1 MSALNS
7 TLLNICKKYSTIDS
21 TIIEQRNAIINTKEL
36 VNHICNMIT
45 SRCADDDLTRQIMCS
60 SLGGGKKMLTEIIE
74 TNEELGTSN
83 FNNVISWKWT
93 KAQLQ
98 VNEQRDKIDSLICE
112 VVKAIVRET
121 NELETNELET
131 NELETNELETNVL
144 ETNVLE
150 TNVLETNVL
159 ETNELETNVLETKP
173 LDKTELVKSQLECEV
188 DYLDAVEQKA
198 QDEYERYLAAKSF
211 MYGVI
216 GAFAVNAFVVY
227 LNIKY

>member
-7 TLLNICKKYSTIDS
+7 TLYNICKKYCTIDS
-21 TIIEQRNAIINTKEL
+21 TIIEERNAITNTKEL

-83 FNNVISWKWT
+83 FNNVISWKWA
-93 KAQLQ
+93 KAQLK

-112 VVKAIVRET
+112 VVKAILSET
-121 NELETNELET
+121 NLSEMT
-131 NELETNELETNVL
+131 VL

-150 TNVLETNVL
+150 TT
-159 ETNELETNVLETKP
+159 P
-173 LDKTELVKSQLECEV
+173 LDNTELVQSHLECEA

-198 QDEYERYLAAKSF
+198 QDDYEKYLAVVSF
-211 MYGVI
+211 IYGVV
-216 GAFAVNAFVVY
+216 GALIVNVFVAY

>member
-7 TLLNICKKYSTIDS
+7 TLLNICKKYCTLDS
-21 TIIEQRNAIINTKEL
+21 TIIEERNAITNTKEL

-83 FNNVISWKWT
+83 FNNVISWKWA
-93 KAQLQ
+93 KAQLK

-112 VVKAIVRET
+112 VVKAIVSET
-121 NELETNELET
+121 NLSETT
-131 NELETNELETNVL
+131 VSETNVL

-150 TNVLETNVL
+150 TT
-159 ETNELETNVLETKP
+159 P
-173 LDKTELVKSQLECEV
+173 LDNTELVQSQLECEA

-198 QDEYERYLAAKSF
+198 QDDYEKYLAAVSF
-211 MYGVI
+211 IYGLV
-216 GAFAVNAFVVY
+216 GALIVNVFVAY
-227 LNIKY
+227 LYRK

>member
-7 TLLNICKKYSTIDS
+7 TLYNICKKYCTLDS
-21 TIIEQRNAIINTKEL
+21 TIIEERNAITNTKEL

-83 FNNVISWKWT
+83 FNNVVSWKWA
-93 KAQLQ
+93 KAQLK

-112 VVKAIVRET
+112 VVKAILSET
-121 NELETNELET
+121 NLSETTLS
-131 NELETNELETNVL
+131 ETNVL
-144 ETNVLE
+144 ET
-150 TNVLETNVL
+150 TS
-159 ETNELETNVLETKP
+159 
-173 LDKTELVKSQLECEV
+173 LDKTELVKSQLECEA

-198 QDEYERYLAAKSF
+198 QDAYEKYLAAVSF
-211 MYGVI
+211 IYGVV
-216 GAFAVNAFVVY
+216 GALIVNVFVAY
-227 LNIKY
+227 LNITY

>member
-7 TLLNICKKYSTIDS
+7 TLYNICKKYCTLDS
-21 TIIEQRNAIINTKEL
+21 TIIEERNAITNTKEL

-83 FNNVISWKWT
+83 FNNVISWKWA

-112 VVKAIVRET
+112 VVKAIVSET
-121 NELETNELET
+121 TLS
-131 NELETNELETNVL
+131 ETNVL
-144 ETNVLE
+144 ET
-150 TNVLETNVL
+150 T
-159 ETNELETNVLETKP
+159 P
-173 LDKTELVKSQLECEV
+173 LDKTELVKSQLECET

-198 QDEYERYLAAKSF
+198 QDDYEKYLAIKSF
-211 MYGVI
+211 MYGFI
-216 GAFAVNAFVVY
+216 GALAVNVFVAY

>member
-7 TLLNICKKYSTIDS
+7 TLYNICKKYCTIDS
-21 TIIEQRNAIINTKEL
+21 TIIEERNAITNTKEL

-83 FNNVISWKWT
+83 FNNVISWKWA
-93 KAQLQ
+93 KAQLK

-112 VVKAIVRET
+112 VVKAIVSETTVSETTVSET
-121 NELETNELET
+121 NLSETTVSET
-131 NELETNELETNVL
+131 TVSETNVL

-150 TNVLETNVL
+150 TT
-159 ETNELETNVLETKP
+159 P
-173 LDKTELVKSQLECEV
+173 LDNTELVKSQLECEA

-198 QDEYERYLAAKSF
+198 QDDYEKYLAIKSF
-211 MYGVI
+211 MYGFI
-216 GAFAVNAFVVY
+216 GALAVNVFVAY

>member
-1 MSALNS
+1 MSTLNS

-21 TIIEQRNAIINTKEL
+21 TIIEERNAIINTKEL

-83 FNNVISWKWT
+83 FNNVISWKWV
-93 KAQLQ
+93 KAQLK
-98 VNEQRDKIDSLICE
+98 VNEQRDKIDLLICE
-112 VVKAIVRET
+112 LMKAFVSLTSVSET
-121 NELETNELET
+121 NLSETNLSET
-131 NELETNELETNVL
+131 NLSETTVSGTTVSETNLSETTVSETNAQ
-144 ETNVLE
+144 ETI
-150 TNVLETNVL
+150 
-159 ETNELETNVLETKP
+159 P
-173 LDKTELVKSQLECEV
+173 LDKTELVRSQLECEA

-198 QDEYERYLAAKSF
+198 QDEYEKYLAIKSF

-216 GAFAVNAFVVY
+216 GALAVNAFVVY
-227 LNIKY
+227 LNIK

>member
-7 TLLNICKKYSTIDS
+7 TLYNICKKYCTLDS
-21 TIIEQRNAIINTKEL
+21 TIIEERNAITNTKEL

-83 FNNVISWKWT
+83 FNNVVSWKWA
-93 KAQLQ
+93 KAQLK

-112 VVKAIVRET
+112 VVKAIVSET
-121 NELETNELET
+121 NLSETTVSET
-131 NELETNELETNVL
+131 TVL

-150 TNVLETNVL
+150 TT
-159 ETNELETNVLETKP
+159 P
-173 LDKTELVKSQLECEV
+173 LDKTEIVKSQLECEA

-198 QDEYERYLAAKSF
+198 QDDYEKYLAIKSF
-211 MYGVI
+211 MYGFI
-216 GAFAVNAFVVY
+216 GALAVNVFVAY

>member
-7 TLLNICKKYSTIDS
+7 MLYNICKKYCTLDS
-21 TIIEQRNAIINTKEL
+21 TIIEERNAITNTKEL

-83 FNNVISWKWT
+83 FNNVISWKWA
-93 KAQLQ
+93 KAQLK

-112 VVKAIVRET
+112 VVKAIVSET
-121 NELETNELET
+121 TESETTVSET
-131 NELETNELETNVL
+131 TVSETNVL

-150 TNVLETNVL
+150 TNVLET
-159 ETNELETNVLETKP
+159 TP
-173 LDKTELVKSQLECEV
+173 LDKTELVRSQLECEA

-198 QDEYERYLAAKSF
+198 QDEYEKYLAIKSF

-216 GAFAVNAFVVY
+216 GAFAVNVFVVY

>member
-7 TLLNICKKYSTIDS
+7 TLLTICKKYCTLDS
-21 TIIEQRNAIINTKEL
+21 TIIEERNAITNTKEL

-45 SRCADDDLTRQIMCS
+45 SKCADDDLTRQIMCS

-83 FNNVISWKWT
+83 FNNVISWKWA
-93 KAQLQ
+93 KAQLK

-112 VVKAIVRET
+112 VVKAIVSETTLSET
-121 NELETNELET
+121 NVSETTLSET
-131 NELETNELETNVL
+131 TLSETNVL
-144 ETNVLE
+144 ET
-150 TNVLETNVL
+150 T
-159 ETNELETNVLETKP
+159 P
-173 LDKTELVKSQLECEV
+173 LDKTELVKSQLECEA

-198 QDEYERYLAAKSF
+198 QDEYEKYLAIKSF

-216 GAFAVNAFVVY
+216 GAFAVNVFVVY
-227 LNIKY
+227 LNSKY

>member
-7 TLLNICKKYSTIDS
+7 MLYNICKKYSTIDS
-21 TIIEQRNAIINTKEL
+21 TIIEERNAITNTKEL

-83 FNNVISWKWT
+83 FNNVVSWKWA
-93 KAQLQ
+93 KAQLK

-112 VVKAIVRET
+112 VVKAIVSQTNLSET
-121 NELETNELET
+121 TVSETTVSET
-131 NELETNELETNVL
+131 TVSETTVSETTVSETTVSETTVSETNVL

-150 TNVLETNVL
+150 TT
-159 ETNELETNVLETKP
+159 P
-173 LDKTELVKSQLECEV
+173 LDNTELVQSQLECEA

-198 QDEYERYLAAKSF
+198 QDAYEKYLAAVSF
-211 MYGVI
+211 IYGVV
-216 GAFAVNAFVVY
+216 GALIVNVFVAY
-227 LNIKY
+227 LYRK